1 MFLNT
6 FYPWPPFPY
15 FLKVDFF
22 IAIRQKKCLFN
33 FSLTKREGNNNQRDS
48 NRLFCNWNKEPDKEQ
63 RCTQG
68 GMGGGGDPD
77 SFALQKFNH
86 QDLSKNAEK
95 IGQKGRSPHF
105 REFEGSVPKLFPRYA
120 HVHPHGVLDTP
131 LPRKINICPENWQ
144 DRHLLSE
151 KRWDIFTLVSS
162 SHWPNSE

>member
-33 FSLTKREGNNNQRDS
+33 FSLTKCEGNNNQRDS

-68 GMGGGGDPD
+68 GMGGGIQTP
-77 SFALQKFNH
+77 SLFKNSIIKTCQKTLKKLAKKAVPRTSESLKCCALAANPFVRTIALH
-86 QDLSKNAEK
+86 A
-95 IGQKGRSPHF
+95 
-105 REFEGSVPKLFPRYA
+105 
-120 HVHPHGVLDTP
+120 
-131 LPRKINICPENWQ
+131 
-144 DRHLLSE
+144 
-151 KRWDIFTLVSS
+151 
-162 SHWPNSE
+162 NSQYIYNKYTCY